1 MKVASAEKC
10 VSRSKYE
17 DVDEELATSNGAL
30 FGVWLSVRRS
40 VAVLVWLSLERVRF
54 RCRGTGSSVKLTYCR
69 RGSWLVE
76 VSVFDVL

>member
-40 VAVLVWLSLERVRF
+40 VAVLVWLSLERVRGAV
-54 RCRGTGSSVKLTYCR
+54 CIAVGVA
-69 RGSWLVE
+69 W
-76 VSVFDVL
+76 